1 MANRGYCSI
10 FALEFGKKTKK
21 KNQGLEIREIW
32 ALYIINNVYVR
43 PKIRNKVNVKENE
56 QILWQRC
63 MEMFH
68 SNVSEQ
74 QFQIWF
80 SPMRLKSY
88 DAARKELAVYIPSQF
103 FFEYLEE
110 HFRRLI
116 HVTISRF
123 FGSDVTLSYEVE
135 VAGDVTVSQE
145 SDNIVVPEAAPSS
158 FVANQSPSL
167 AQAVGLPE
175 DLDSQLNVH
184 QTFSNFI
191 EGTSNKLPRSVG
203 QSIAEHPEHMTFN
216 PLFIYG
222 PSGVGKTHLVN
233 AIGMRTKELHPDKR
247 VLYLSAHL
255 FMVQFTDARKRN
267 VFNDF
272 MHFYQSID
280 MLIIDDIQELAG
292 MTATQNAFFH
302 IFNHLRQ
309 NGKHIIMTCDRPP
322 VSLQGMEE
330 RLITRFKSG
339 LMAEMEKPEETL
351 RRNILQSIVKHD
363 GLNIPDNVL
372 DYISHNVTGSV
383 RELEG
388 IIHSLLA
395 YSVVFGK
402 DVDVEFAQRI
412 LAGRTKVEKRS
423 ITIDQIITCTCEH
436 FNIKEED
443 VFGKSRKADIVT
455 VRQISM
461 YLAHKHTKLTTS
473 KIGIYVGNRDHAT
486 VLHGIKT
493 IDGRLKVEK
502 ELRHH
507 LEELEEKLIGKA
519 L

>member
-1 MANRGYCSI
+1 MN
-10 FALEFGKKTKK
+10 EK
-21 KNQGLEIREIW
+21 
-32 ALYIINNVYVR
+32 
-43 PKIRNKVNVKENE
+43 E

-63 MEMFH
+63 MEMFR

-74 QFQIWF
+74 QYQTWF
-80 SPMRLKSY
+80 SPMRIKSY
-88 DAARKELAVYIPSQF
+88 DAVQKELAVYIPSQF

-116 HVTISRF
+116 HITISRF
-123 FGSDVTLSYEVE
+123 FGADVTLSYEVE
-135 VAGDVTVSQE
+135 VADNVTVNQE
-145 SDNIVVPEAAPSS
+145 SDSNMVPEAAPSPLA
-158 FVANQSPSL
+158 ANQSPQL
-167 AQAVGLPE
+167 AQAVGMAA

-184 QTFSNFI
+184 QSFSNFI

-203 QSIAEHPEHMTFN
+203 QAIAEHPEQQTFN
-216 PLFIYG
+216 PLFVYG

-233 AIGMRTKELHPDKR
+233 AIGMRTKELHPEKR

-255 FMVQFTDARKRN
+255 FMVQFTDARRRN
-267 VFNDF
+267 IFNDF

-280 MLIIDDIQELAG
+280 MLIVDDVQELAG

-309 NGKHIIMTCDRPP
+309 NGKQLIMTCDRPP

-339 LMAEMEKPEETL
+339 LMAEMEKPEEPL
-351 RRNILQSIVKHD
+351 RRSILHSIVKHD
-363 GLNIPDNVL
+363 GLSIPDEVVN
-372 DYISHNVTGSV
+372 YISHNVTGSV

-388 IIHSLLA
+388 IVHSLLA
-395 YSVVFGK
+395 YSVVYSK
-402 DVDVEFAQRI
+402 DIDLEFAQRI
-412 LAGRTKVEKRS
+412 LAGRIKIEKKD
-423 ITIDQIITCTCEH
+423 ITIDQIISCTCEH
-436 FNIKEED
+436 YNVKEEEI
-443 VFGKSRKADIVT
+443 FGKSRKANVVT
-455 VRQISM
+455 VRQMSM
-461 YLAHKHTKLTTS
+461 YLAHKHTKLTAS

-493 IDGRLKVEK
+493 IDGRLKIEQK
-502 ELRHH
+502 LRQD
-507 LEELEEKLIGKA
+507 LEELEGKLIGKA

>member
-1 MANRGYCSI
+1 M
-10 FALEFGKKTKK
+10 
-21 KNQGLEIREIW
+21 
-32 ALYIINNVYVR
+32 
-43 PKIRNKVNVKENE
+43 
-56 QILWQRC
+56 WQRC
-63 MEMFH
+63 MEMFR

-74 QFQIWF
+74 QFQTWF
-80 SPMRLKSY
+80 SPMRLKSF
-88 DAARKELAVYIPSQF
+88 DAAKKELAVYIPSQF

-116 HVTISRF
+116 HITISRF
-123 FGSDVTLSYEVE
+123 FGEDIKLIYQVE
-135 VAGDVTVSQE
+135 VADNVTVGQE
-145 SDNIVVPEAAPSS
+145 SEDTAPATASSSREA
-158 FVANQSPSL
+158 NKSPLL
-167 AQAVGLPE
+167 AQAVGMAD

-184 QTFSNFI
+184 QSFSNFI

-203 QSIAEHPEHMTFN
+203 QAIAEHPEQMTFN

-233 AIGMRTKELHPDKR
+233 AIGLRTKELHPEKR

-255 FMVQFTDARKRN
+255 FMVQFTDARKNN

-280 MLIIDDIQELAG
+280 MLIVDDIQELAG
-292 MTATQNAFFH
+292 TKVATQNAFFH
-302 IFNHLRQ
+302 IFNHLRLNDKQ
-309 NGKHIIMTCDRPP
+309 IIMTCDRPP

-330 RLITRFKSG
+330 RLVKRFKSG
-339 LMAEMEKPEETL
+339 LMAEMEKPEESL
-351 RRNILQSIVKHD
+351 RRNILHSIVKHD

-372 DYISHNVTGSV
+372 DFISTNVNNSV

-395 YSVVFGK
+395 YSVVYGK
-402 DVDVEFAQRI
+402 EIDLDFAKRI
-412 LAGRTKVEKRS
+412 LAGRTRVEKKNV
-423 ITIDQIITCTCEH
+423 TIDQIITTTCEH
-436 FNIKEED
+436 FNVKEED
-443 VFGKSRKADIVT
+443 IFGKSRKAEIVT
-455 VRQISM
+455 VRQMSM
-461 YLAHKHTKLTTS
+461 YLAHKHTKLTAS

-493 IDGRLKVEK
+493 IDGRLKK
-502 ELRHH
+502 DSKLLRH

>member
-1 MANRGYCSI
+1 
-10 FALEFGKKTKK
+10 
-21 KNQGLEIREIW
+21 
-32 ALYIINNVYVR
+32 
-43 PKIRNKVNVKENE
+43 
-56 QILWQRC
+56 
-63 MEMFH
+63 MEMFR
-68 SNVSEQ
+68 SNVSDQ
-74 QFQIWF
+74 QFKTWF
-80 SPMRLKSY
+80 SPMRFKSY
-88 DAARKELAVYIPSQF
+88 DAAQRELAVYIPSQF

-123 FGSDVTLSYEVE
+123 FGADVTLSYEVE
-135 VAGDVTVSQE
+135 LADNVTVSQE
-145 SDNIVVPEAAPSS
+145 SEADTASQPAPSS
-158 FVANQSPSL
+158 FPANQSPSL

-175 DLDSQLNVH
+175 DLDSQLNPH
-184 QTFSNFI
+184 QTFANFI

-203 QSIAEHPEHMTFN
+203 QAIAEHPEQMTFN

-233 AIGMRTKELHPDKR
+233 AIGLRTKELHPEKR

-280 MLIIDDIQELAG
+280 MLIMDDMQELIGMAG
-292 MTATQNAFFH
+292 TQNAFFH
-302 IFNHLRQ
+302 VFNHLRQ
-309 NGKHIIMTCDRPP
+309 NGKQIIMTCDRPP
-322 VSLQGMEE
+322 VSLQGMED
-330 RLITRFKSG
+330 RLVTRFKSG
-339 LMAEMEKPEETL
+339 LMAEMEKPEESL
-351 RRNILQSIVKHD
+351 RRGILRSIVKHD

-372 DYISHNVTGSV
+372 DYISRNVTGSV

-395 YSVVFGK
+395 YSVVYGK
-402 DVDVEFAQRI
+402 EVDLEFAKRI
-412 LAGRTKVEKRS
+412 LAGRTKIEKRTV
-423 ITIDQIITCTCEH
+423 TIDQIITCTCEH
-436 FNIKEED
+436 FNIREEE

-455 VRQISM
+455 VRQMSM
-461 YLAHKHTKLTTS
+461 YLAHKHTKLTAG

-493 IDGRLKVEK
+493 IDGRLKVDK
-502 ELRHH
+502 ALQQH

>member
-1 MANRGYCSI
+1 M
-10 FALEFGKKTKK
+10 T
-21 KNQGLEIREIW
+21 
-32 ALYIINNVYVR
+32 
-43 PKIRNKVNVKENE
+43 ENE

-63 MEMFH
+63 MEMFR

-74 QFQIWF
+74 QFQTWF
-80 SPMRLKSY
+80 SPMRVKSY
-88 DAARKELAVYIPSQF
+88 DAVQKELAVYIPSQF

-116 HVTISRF
+116 HITISRF
-123 FGSDVTLSYEVE
+123 FGADVTLSYEVE
-135 VAGDVTVSQE
+135 VADNVTVNQE
-145 SDNIVVPEAAPSS
+145 SDNTMVPETAPSS
-158 FVANQSPSL
+158 LAANQSPQL
-167 AQAVGLPE
+167 AQAVGMAA
-175 DLDSQLNVH
+175 DLDSQLNAH
-184 QTFSNFI
+184 QSFSNFI

-203 QSIAEHPEHMTFN
+203 QAIAEHPEQQTFN

-233 AIGMRTKELHPDKR
+233 AIGMRTKELHPEKR

-255 FMVQFTDARKRN
+255 FMVQFTDARRRN

-280 MLIIDDIQELAG
+280 MLIVDDVQELAG

-309 NGKHIIMTCDRPP
+309 NGKQIIMTCDRPP

-330 RLITRFKSG
+330 RLVTRFKSG
-339 LMAEMEKPEETL
+339 LMAEMEKPEEPL
-351 RRNILQSIVKHD
+351 RRSILHSIVKHD
-363 GLNIPDNVL
+363 GLSIPDEVVS
-372 DYISHNVTGSV
+372 YISRNVNNSV

-388 IIHSLLA
+388 IVHSLLA
-395 YSVVFGK
+395 YSVVYGK
-402 DVDVEFAQRI
+402 DIDLEFAQRI
-412 LAGRTKVEKRS
+412 LAGRIKMEKKD

-436 FNIKEED
+436 FNVKEEE
-443 VFGKSRKADIVT
+443 VFGKSRKANVVT
-455 VRQISM
+455 VRQMSM
-461 YLAHKHTKLTTS
+461 YLAHKHTKLTAS

-493 IDGRLKVEK
+493 IDGRLKMEQK
-502 ELRHH
+502 LRQD
-507 LEELEEKLIGKA
+507 LEELEGKLIGKA

>member
-1 MANRGYCSI
+1 MD
-10 FALEFGKKTKK
+10 
-21 KNQGLEIREIW
+21 
-32 ALYIINNVYVR
+32 
-43 PKIRNKVNVKENE
+43 
-56 QILWQRC
+56 
-63 MEMFH
+63 MFR

-74 QFQIWF
+74 QFQTWF
-80 SPMRLKSY
+80 SPMRIKSY
-88 DAARKELAVYIPSQF
+88 DAARKELAVFIPSQF

-116 HVTISRF
+116 HITISRF
-123 FGSDVTLSYEVE
+123 FGEDVTLSYEVE
-135 VAGDVTVSQE
+135 VAGNVTVNQE
-145 SDNIVVPEAAPSS
+145 SDSTLVPAAAPSS
-158 FVANQSPSL
+158 FAANKSPQL
-167 AQAVGLPE
+167 AQAVGLAE

-184 QTFSNFI
+184 QSFSNFI

-203 QSIAEHPEHMTFN
+203 QAIAEHPEQMTFN

-233 AIGMRTKELHPDKR
+233 AIGMRTKELHPSKR

-255 FMVQFTDARKRN
+255 FMVQFTDARKNN

-280 MLIIDDIQELAG
+280 MLIVDDIQELAG

-309 NGKHIIMTCDRPP
+309 NGKQIIMTCDRPP
-322 VSLQGMEE
+322 VSLQGMED

-339 LMAEMEKPEETL
+339 LMAEMEKPEEQL
-351 RRNILQSIVKHD
+351 RRSILHSIVKHD
-363 GLNIPDNVL
+363 GLSIPDEVVN
-372 DYISHNVTGSV
+372 YISHNVTGSV

-388 IIHSLLA
+388 IVHSLLA
-395 YSVVFGK
+395 YSVVYGK
-402 DVDVEFAQRI
+402 DIDLEFAQRI
-412 LAGRTKVEKRS
+412 LAGRIKVEKKDV
-423 ITIDQIITCTCEH
+423 TIDQIITCTCEH
-436 FNIKEED
+436 FNVREEE
-443 VFGKSRKADIVT
+443 VFGKSRKANIVT
-455 VRQISM
+455 VRQVSM
-461 YLAHKHTKLTTS
+461 YLAHKHTKLTAS

-502 ELRHH
+502 ELRQA
-507 LEELEEKLIGKA
+507 LEELESKLIGKA

>member
-1 MANRGYCSI
+1 
-10 FALEFGKKTKK
+10 
-21 KNQGLEIREIW
+21 
-32 ALYIINNVYVR
+32 
-43 PKIRNKVNVKENE
+43 
-56 QILWQRC
+56 

-74 QFQIWF
+74 QYQIWF
-80 SPMRLKSY
+80 SPMRVKSY
-88 DAARKELAVYIPSQF
+88 DTEQKELTVFIPSQF

-116 HVTISRF
+116 HITVSRF
-123 FGSDVTLSYEVE
+123 FGTDVTLTYEVE
-135 VAGDVTVSQE
+135 VADNVTVSQE
-145 SDNIVVPEAAPSS
+145 SDGNMMPEAAPSS
-158 FVANQSPSL
+158 FAPNQSPQL
-167 AQAVGLPE
+167 AQAVGMPA

-184 QTFSNFI
+184 QSFSNFI
-191 EGTSNKLPRSVG
+191 EGSSNKLPRSVG
-203 QSIAEHPEHMTFN
+203 QAIAEHPEQQTFN

-233 AIGMRTKELHPDKR
+233 AIGVRTKELHPEKR

-255 FMVQFTDARKRN
+255 FMVQFTDARRRN

-280 MLIIDDIQELAG
+280 MLIVDDIQELAG
-292 MTATQNAFFH
+292 LTATQNAFFH

-309 NGKHIIMTCDRPP
+309 NGKQIIMTCDRPP

-339 LMAEMEKPEETL
+339 LMAEMEKPEEPL

-363 GLNIPDNVL
+363 GLDIPDEVL
-372 DYISHNVTGSV
+372 NYISQNVSNSV
-383 RELEG
+383 RELAG

-395 YSVVFGK
+395 YAVVYGK
-402 DVDVEFAQRI
+402 EIDLEFAQRI
-412 LAGRTKVEKRS
+412 LAGRVKLEKKD
-423 ITIDQIITCTCEH
+423 ITINQIISCACEH
-436 FNIKEED
+436 YKVKEED
-443 VFGKSRKADIVT
+443 VLGKSRKANVVI
-455 VRQISM
+455 VRQMSM
-461 YLAHKHTKLTTS
+461 YLAHKHTNMTAS

-486 VLHGIKT
+486 VLHGIKA
-493 IDGRLKVEK
+493 IDGRLGVDQK
-502 ELRHH
+502 LRQD
-507 LEELEEKLIGKA
+507 LEELESKLIGKA

>member
-1 MANRGYCSI
+1 
-10 FALEFGKKTKK
+10 
-21 KNQGLEIREIW
+21 
-32 ALYIINNVYVR
+32 
-43 PKIRNKVNVKENE
+43 
-56 QILWQRC
+56 
-63 MEMFH
+63 MEMFR

-74 QFQIWF
+74 QYQTWF
-80 SPMRLKSY
+80 SPMRIKSY
-88 DAARKELAVYIPSQF
+88 DAVQKELAVYIPSQF

-116 HVTISRF
+116 HITISRF
-123 FGSDVTLSYEVE
+123 FGADVTLSYEVE
-135 VAGDVTVSQE
+135 VADNVTVNQE
-145 SDNIVVPEAAPSS
+145 SDSNMVPEAAPSPLA
-158 FVANQSPSL
+158 ANQSPQL
-167 AQAVGLPE
+167 AQAVGMAA

-184 QTFSNFI
+184 QSFSNFI

-203 QSIAEHPEHMTFN
+203 QAIAEHPEQQTFN
-216 PLFIYG
+216 PLFVYG

-233 AIGMRTKELHPDKR
+233 AIGMRTKELHPEKR

-255 FMVQFTDARKRN
+255 FMVQFTDARRRN

-280 MLIIDDIQELAG
+280 MLIVDDVQELAG

-309 NGKHIIMTCDRPP
+309 NGKQIIMTCDRPP

-339 LMAEMEKPEETL
+339 LMAEMEKPEEPL
-351 RRNILQSIVKHD
+351 RRSILHSIVKHD
-363 GLNIPDNVL
+363 GLSIPDEVVN
-372 DYISHNVTGSV
+372 YISHNVTGSV

-388 IIHSLLA
+388 IVHSLLA
-395 YSVVFGK
+395 YSVVYSK
-402 DVDVEFAQRI
+402 DIDLEFAQRI
-412 LAGRTKVEKRS
+412 LAGRIKIEKKD
-423 ITIDQIITCTCEH
+423 ITIDQIISCTCEH
-436 FNIKEED
+436 YNVKEEEI
-443 VFGKSRKADIVT
+443 FGKSRKANVVT
-455 VRQISM
+455 VRQMSM
-461 YLAHKHTKLTTS
+461 YLAHKHTKLTAS

-493 IDGRLKVEK
+493 IDGRLKIEQK
-502 ELRHH
+502 LRQD
-507 LEELEEKLIGKA
+507 LEELEGKLIGKA

>member
-1 MANRGYCSI
+1 M
-10 FALEFGKKTKK
+10 
-21 KNQGLEIREIW
+21 
-32 ALYIINNVYVR
+32 
-43 PKIRNKVNVKENE
+43 NKNE

-63 MEMFH
+63 MEMFR

-74 QFQIWF
+74 QFQTWF

-88 DAARKELAVYIPSQF
+88 DAAQKELAVFIPSQF

-116 HVTISRF
+116 HITVNRF
-123 FGSDVTLSYEVE
+123 FGEDVTLTYEVE
-135 VAGDVTVSQE
+135 VADNVTVNQE
-145 SDNIVVPEAAPSS
+145 SDSALVPEPAPSS
-158 FVANQSPSL
+158 FAANKSPQL
-167 AQAVGLPE
+167 AQAVGLAA

-184 QTFSNFI
+184 QSFSNFI
-191 EGTSNKLPRSVG
+191 EGSSNKLPRSVG
-203 QSIAEHPEHMTFN
+203 QAIAEHPEQQTFN

-233 AIGMRTKELHPDKR
+233 AIGVLTKELHPEKR

-255 FMVQFTDARKRN
+255 FMVQFTDARKNN

-280 MLIIDDIQELAG
+280 MLIVDDIQELAG

-309 NGKHIIMTCDRPP
+309 NGKQIIMTCDRPP

-339 LMAEMEKPEETL
+339 LMAEMEKPEEQL
-351 RRNILQSIVKHD
+351 RRSILHSIVKHD
-363 GLNIPDNVL
+363 GLSIPDEVVN
-372 DYISHNVTGSV
+372 YISSNVTSSV

-395 YSVVFGK
+395 YSVVYGK
-402 DVDVEFAQRI
+402 EIDLEFAKRI
-412 LAGRTKVEKRS
+412 LAGRIKVEKKEV
-423 ITIDQIITCTCEH
+423 TIDQIISCTCEH
-436 FNIKEED
+436 FKVKEED
-443 VFGKSRKADIVT
+443 LFGKSRKAIVVT
-455 VRQISM
+455 VRQMSM
-461 YLAHKHTKLTTS
+461 YLAHKHTKLTAS

-493 IDGRLKVEK
+493 IDGRLKMEQK
-502 ELRHH
+502 LRQD
-507 LEELEEKLIGKA
+507 LEELEGKLIGKT

>member
-1 MANRGYCSI
+1 MT
-10 FALEFGKKTKK
+10 EKK
-21 KNQGLEIREIW
+21 
-32 ALYIINNVYVR
+32 
-43 PKIRNKVNVKENE
+43 

-63 MEMFH
+63 MEMFR

-74 QFQIWF
+74 QFQTWF
-80 SPMRLKSY
+80 SPMRLKSF
-88 DAARKELAVYIPSQF
+88 DAAKKELAVYIPSQF

-116 HVTISRF
+116 HITISRF
-123 FGSDVTLSYEVE
+123 FGEDIKLIYQVE
-135 VAGDVTVSQE
+135 VADNVTVGQE
-145 SDNIVVPEAAPSS
+145 SEDTAPATATSSREA
-158 FVANQSPSL
+158 NKSPLL
-167 AQAVGLPE
+167 AQAVGMAD

-184 QTFSNFI
+184 QSFSNFI

-203 QSIAEHPEHMTFN
+203 QAIAEHPEQMTFN

-233 AIGMRTKELHPDKR
+233 AIGLRTKELHPEKR

-255 FMVQFTDARKRN
+255 FMVQFTDARKNN

-280 MLIIDDIQELAG
+280 MLIVDDIQELAG
-292 MTATQNAFFH
+292 TKVATQNAFFH
-302 IFNHLRQ
+302 IFNHLRLNDKQ
-309 NGKHIIMTCDRPP
+309 IIMTCDRPP

-330 RLITRFKSG
+330 RLVTRFKSG
-339 LMAEMEKPEETL
+339 LMAEMEKPEESL
-351 RRNILQSIVKHD
+351 RRNILHSIVKHD

-372 DYISHNVTGSV
+372 DFISTNVNNSV

-395 YSVVFGK
+395 YSVVYGK
-402 DVDVEFAQRI
+402 EIDLDFAKRI
-412 LAGRTKVEKRS
+412 LAGRTRVEKKNV
-423 ITIDQIITCTCEH
+423 TIDQIITTTCEH
-436 FNIKEED
+436 FNVKEED
-443 VFGKSRKADIVT
+443 IFGKSRKAEIVT
-455 VRQISM
+455 VRQMSM
-461 YLAHKHTKLTTS
+461 YLAHKHTKLTAS

-493 IDGRLKVEK
+493 IDGRLKK
-502 ELRHH
+502 DSKLLRH

>member
-1 MANRGYCSI
+1 M
-10 FALEFGKKTKK
+10 
-21 KNQGLEIREIW
+21 
-32 ALYIINNVYVR
+32 
-43 PKIRNKVNVKENE
+43 NKNE

-63 MEMFH
+63 LEMFR

-74 QFQIWF
+74 QFQTWF

-88 DAARKELAVYIPSQF
+88 DAAQKELAVYIPSQF

-116 HVTISRF
+116 HVTVSRF
-123 FGSDVTLSYEVE
+123 FGEDVTLTYEVE
-135 VAGDVTVSQE
+135 VADNVTVNQE
-145 SDNIVVPEAAPSS
+145 SDSNMVPEAAPSS
-158 FVANQSPSL
+158 FAANKSPML
-167 AQAVGLPE
+167 AQAVGMAA

-184 QTFSNFI
+184 QSFSNFI
-191 EGTSNKLPRSVG
+191 EGSSNKLPRSVG
-203 QSIAEHPEHMTFN
+203 QAIAEHPEQQTFN

-233 AIGMRTKELHPDKR
+233 AIGVRTKELHPEKR
-247 VLYLSAHL
+247 ILYLSAHL
-255 FMVQFTDARKRN
+255 FMVQFTDARKNN

-280 MLIIDDIQELAG
+280 MLIVDDIQELAG

-309 NGKHIIMTCDRPP
+309 NGKQIIMTCDRPP
-322 VSLQGMEE
+322 VSLQGMED

-339 LMAEMEKPEETL
+339 LMAEMEKPEEQL
-351 RRNILQSIVKHD
+351 RRSILHSIVKHD
-363 GLNIPDNVL
+363 GLSIPEEVVSF
-372 DYISHNVTGSV
+372 ISHNVTGSV

-395 YSVVFGK
+395 YSVVYGK
-402 DVDVEFAQRI
+402 DIDLEFAQRI
-412 LAGRTKVEKRS
+412 LTGRIKVEKKDV
-423 ITIDQIITCTCEH
+423 TIDQIITCTCEH
-436 FNIKEED
+436 FNVKEEE
-443 VFGKSRKADIVT
+443 VFGKSRKANIVT
-455 VRQISM
+455 VRQMSM
-461 YLAHKHTKLTTS
+461 YLAHKHTKLTAS
-473 KIGIYVGNRDHAT
+473 KIGIYVGNRDHTT

-502 ELRHH
+502 ELRHD

>member
-1 MANRGYCSI
+1 MT
-10 FALEFGKKTKK
+10 EKK
-21 KNQGLEIREIW
+21 
-32 ALYIINNVYVR
+32 
-43 PKIRNKVNVKENE
+43 

-74 QFQIWF
+74 QFQTWF
-80 SPMRLKSY
+80 SPMRLKSF
-88 DAARKELAVYIPSQF
+88 DAAKKELAVYIPSQF

-123 FGSDVTLSYEVE
+123 FGGDVKLIYQVE
-135 VAGDVTVSQE
+135 VADNVTVGQE
-145 SDNIVVPEAAPSS
+145 SEDNMVPAAAPSS
-158 FVANQSPSL
+158 REANKSPLL
-167 AQAVGLPE
+167 AQAVGMAE

-184 QTFSNFI
+184 QSFSNFI

-203 QSIAEHPEHMTFN
+203 QAIAEHPEQMTFN

-233 AIGMRTKELHPDKR
+233 AIGLRTKELHPDKR

-255 FMVQFTDARKRN
+255 FMVQFTDARKNN

-280 MLIIDDIQELAG
+280 MLIVDDIQELAG
-292 MTATQNAFFH
+292 TKVATQNAFFH
-302 IFNHLRQ
+302 IFNHLRLNDKQ
-309 NGKHIIMTCDRPP
+309 IIMTCDRPP

-330 RLITRFKSG
+330 RLVTRFKSG
-339 LMAEMEKPEETL
+339 LMAEMEKPEESL
-351 RRNILQSIVKHD
+351 RRNILHSIVKHD

-372 DYISHNVTGSV
+372 DFISTNVNNSV

-395 YSVVFGK
+395 YSVVYGK
-402 DVDVEFAQRI
+402 EIDLDFAKRI
-412 LAGRTKVEKRS
+412 LAGRTRVEKKNV
-423 ITIDQIITCTCEH
+423 TIDQIITTTCEH
-436 FNIKEED
+436 FNVKEED
-443 VFGKSRKADIVT
+443 IFGKSRKAEIVT
-455 VRQISM
+455 VRQMSM
-461 YLAHKHTKLTTS
+461 YLAHKHTKLTAS

-493 IDGRLKVEK
+493 IDGRLKK
-502 ELRHH
+502 DSKLQRH

>member
-1 MANRGYCSI
+1 
-10 FALEFGKKTKK
+10 
-21 KNQGLEIREIW
+21 
-32 ALYIINNVYVR
+32 
-43 PKIRNKVNVKENE
+43 
-56 QILWQRC
+56 

-74 QFQIWF
+74 QFKTWF
-80 SPMRLKSY
+80 SPMRVKSY
-88 DAARKELAVYIPSQF
+88 DTVQRELTVFIPSQF

-116 HVTISRF
+116 HITVSRF
-123 FGSDVTLSYEVE
+123 FGKDVTLTYEVE
-135 VAGDVTVSQE
+135 VVDQVTVTQE
-145 SDNIVVPEAAPSS
+145 SENMVVPETAPTI
-158 FVANQSPSL
+158 FPANKSPQL
-167 AQAVGLPE
+167 EQAVGMPA

-184 QTFSNFI
+184 QSFSNFI
-191 EGTSNKLPRSVG
+191 EGTSNKLPRTVG
-203 QSIAEHPEHMTFN
+203 QAIAEHPEQQTFN

-233 AIGMRTKELHPDKR
+233 AIGVRTKELHSEKR

-255 FMVQFTDARKRN
+255 FMVQFTDARRRN
-267 VFNDF
+267 TFNDF

-309 NGKHIIMTCDRPP
+309 NGKQIIMTCDRPP

-339 LMAEMEKPEETL
+339 LMAEMEKPEEPL
-351 RRNILQSIVKHD
+351 RRNILHSIVKHN
-363 GLNIPDNVL
+363 GLSIPDEVVN
-372 DYISHNVTGSV
+372 YISQNVNNSV

-395 YSVVFGK
+395 YSVVYGK
-402 DVDVEFAQRI
+402 DIDLEFAQRI
-412 LAGRTKVEKRS
+412 LAGRIKLEKKD
-423 ITIDQIITCTCEH
+423 ITIDQIITCTCEYYKV
-436 FNIKEED
+436 KEEE
-443 VFGKSRKADIVT
+443 VFGKSRKAKVVI
-455 VRQISM
+455 VRQMSM
-461 YLAHKHTKLTTS
+461 YLAHKHTSMTAS

-486 VLHGIKT
+486 VLHGIKA
-493 IDGRLKVEK
+493 IHGRLKK
-502 ELRHH
+502 KKKLRQD
-507 LEELEEKLIGKA
+507 LEELESKLIGKA

>member
-1 MANRGYCSI
+1 MD
-10 FALEFGKKTKK
+10 
-21 KNQGLEIREIW
+21 
-32 ALYIINNVYVR
+32 
-43 PKIRNKVNVKENE
+43 
-56 QILWQRC
+56 
-63 MEMFH
+63 MFR
-68 SNVSEQ
+68 SNMSEQ
-74 QFQIWF
+74 QFQTWF
-80 SPMRLKSY
+80 SPMRIKSY
-88 DAARKELAVYIPSQF
+88 DAARKELAVFIPSQF

-116 HVTISRF
+116 HITISRF
-123 FGSDVTLSYEVE
+123 FGEDVTLSYEVE
-135 VAGDVTVSQE
+135 VAGNVTVNQE
-145 SDNIVVPEAAPSS
+145 SDSTLVPAAAPSS
-158 FVANQSPSL
+158 FAANKSPQL
-167 AQAVGLPE
+167 AQAVGLAE

-184 QTFSNFI
+184 QSFSNFI

-203 QSIAEHPEHMTFN
+203 QAIAEHPEQMTFN

-233 AIGMRTKELHPDKR
+233 AIGMRTKELHPSKR

-255 FMVQFTDARKRN
+255 FMVQFTDARKNN

-280 MLIIDDIQELAG
+280 MLIVDDIQELAG

-309 NGKHIIMTCDRPP
+309 NGKQIIMTCDRPP
-322 VSLQGMEE
+322 VSLQGMED

-339 LMAEMEKPEETL
+339 LMAEMEKPEEQL
-351 RRNILQSIVKHD
+351 RRSILHSIVKHD
-363 GLNIPDNVL
+363 GLSIPDEVVN
-372 DYISHNVTGSV
+372 YISHNVNNSV

-395 YSVVFGK
+395 YSVVYGK
-402 DVDVEFAQRI
+402 DIDLEFAQRI
-412 LAGRTKVEKRS
+412 LAGRIKVEKKDV
-423 ITIDQIITCTCEH
+423 TIDQIITCTCEH
-436 FNIKEED
+436 FNVREEE
-443 VFGKSRKADIVT
+443 VFGKSRKANIVT
-455 VRQISM
+455 VRQVSM
-461 YLAHKHTKLTTS
+461 YLAHKHTKLTAS

-502 ELRHH
+502 ELRQA
-507 LEELEEKLIGKA
+507 LEELESKLIGKT

>member
-1 MANRGYCSI
+1 MT
-10 FALEFGKKTKK
+10 EKK
-21 KNQGLEIREIW
+21 
-32 ALYIINNVYVR
+32 
-43 PKIRNKVNVKENE
+43 

-63 MEMFH
+63 MEMFR

-74 QFQIWF
+74 QFQTWF
-80 SPMRLKSY
+80 SPMRLKSF
-88 DAARKELAVYIPSQF
+88 DAAKKELAVYIPSQF

-116 HVTISRF
+116 HITISRF
-123 FGSDVTLSYEVE
+123 FGEDIKLIYQVE
-135 VAGDVTVSQE
+135 VADNVTVGQE
-145 SDNIVVPEAAPSS
+145 SEDTAPATASSSREA
-158 FVANQSPSL
+158 NKSPLL
-167 AQAVGLPE
+167 AQAVGMAD

-184 QTFSNFI
+184 QSFSNFI

-203 QSIAEHPEHMTFN
+203 QAIAEHPEQMTFN

-233 AIGMRTKELHPDKR
+233 AIGLRTKELHPEKR

-255 FMVQFTDARKRN
+255 FMVQFTDARKNN

-280 MLIIDDIQELAG
+280 MLIVDDIQELAG
-292 MTATQNAFFH
+292 TKVATQNAFFH
-302 IFNHLRQ
+302 IFNHLRLNDKQ
-309 NGKHIIMTCDRPP
+309 IIMTCDRPP

-330 RLITRFKSG
+330 RLVTRFKSG
-339 LMAEMEKPEETL
+339 LMAEMEKPEESL
-351 RRNILQSIVKHD
+351 RRNILHSIVKHD

-372 DYISHNVTGSV
+372 DFISTNVNNSV

-395 YSVVFGK
+395 YSVVYGK
-402 DVDVEFAQRI
+402 EIDLDFAKRI
-412 LAGRTKVEKRS
+412 LAGRTRVEKKNV
-423 ITIDQIITCTCEH
+423 TIDQIITTTCEH
-436 FNIKEED
+436 FNVKEED
-443 VFGKSRKADIVT
+443 IFGKSRKAEIVT
-455 VRQISM
+455 VRQMSM
-461 YLAHKHTKLTTS
+461 YLAHKHTKLTAS

-493 IDGRLKVEK
+493 IDGRLKK
-502 ELRHH
+502 DSKLLRH